1 MDSKNIPSSIF
12 CTFQT
17 NLPEQY
23 KIDEHP
29 IELQSD
35 SNHENLSEM
44 LCHLL
49 DLEPTRFEFLVN
61 GEFLRGNLKS
71 YYINKD
77 ILLSSK

>member
-1 MDSKNIPSSIF
+1 MDSINIPSSVF
-12 CTFQT
+12 CRFLT

-35 SNHENLSEM
+35 SNHETLSEM
-44 LCHLL
+44 LSHLL
-49 DLEPTRFEFLVN
+49 ELDPTKFEFLIN

-71 YYINKD
+71 YIFKLD
-77 ILLSSK
+77 T